1 MMINLK
7 LNQISRYFISFVV
20 FLSSPVFAQSRID
33 FDSETPI
40 ANQVIEQGEIAVTI
54 NYTPINLGEGDFSED
69 TNIEYTLSYQGEKRV
84 SDRAFTLYT
93 GSAFLQDLDNNCTAE
108 FILKT
113 YSGGAHCCTDI
124 IIHHWQ
130 EDQFVQTAIEGL
142 DGGGGK
148 FTDLNQ
154 DGRIEFITANNAFLY
169 QFSSYAGSFPPT
181 MIYQFK
187 DRNLIDVT
195 RNYPQELE
203 ATAWQMY
210 QIFLES
216 KQRNSELNGI
226 LAGYVAQK
234 ILLGEYE
241 EGWNFMLANYDR
253 ASDWGLDSYPDLFS
267 HSFKS
272 VFNRSRLSQTLMIDW
287 RSIRSLRRGIFR

>member
-1 MMINLK
+1 
-7 LNQISRYFISFVV
+7 LNIP
-20 FLSSPVFAQSRID
+20 FLIK
-33 FDSETPI
+33 
-40 ANQVIEQGEIAVTI
+40 
-54 NYTPINLGEGDFSED
+54 
-69 TNIEYTLSYQGEKRV
+69 EKREER
-84 SDRAFTLYT
+84 DRAFTLYT
-93 GSAFLQDLDNNCTAE
+93 GSAFLQDLDNNGTAE

-130 EDQFVQTAIEGL
+130 GNQFVQTAIEGL

-187 DRNLIDVT
+187 DGNLIDVT

-203 ATAWQMY
+203 ANAWQMY

-253 ASDWGLDSYPDLFS
+253 ASDWGLDSYPDFP
-267 HSFKS
+267 
-272 VFNRSRLSQTLMIDW
+272 TA
-287 RSIRSLRRGIFR
+287 LRAFLIAQGYLKP